1 MRLKI
6 KDKKEYDDD
15 GLLPLVNI
23 IFLLLIFFMIAGVIE
38 KKIVRDNLELPSAE
52 LSRFENK
59 EVTKIYIDKDN
70 NYFLNDKIT
79 SNENIISYIKEKKIK
94 EVILIADKFLLIND
108 ISKLLNNLHKNNVKN
123 IKLLSNR
130 NATDQLNKYIL
141 ISIMIHEYSYY
152 RLKILIYNKT

>member
-6 KDKKEYDDD
+6 KDKREYDDD

-52 LSRFENK
+52 LNRFENK

-70 NYFLNDKIT
+70 NYFLNDKVA
-79 SNENIISYIKEKKIK
+79 NDENIIIYIKEKKIK
-94 EVILIADKFLLIND
+94 EVILIADKSLLIND
-108 ISKLLNNLHKNNVKN
+108 ISELLNNLHQNNIKN

-130 NATDQLNKYIL
+130 NAN
-141 ISIMIHEYSYY
+141 
-152 RLKILIYNKT
+152 

>member
-6 KDKKEYDDD
+6 KDKREYDDD

-70 NYFLNDKIT
+70 NYFLNDT
-79 SNENIISYIKEKKIK
+79 VTRNENIIIYIKEKKIK
-94 EVILIADKFLLIND
+94 EVILIADKSLLIND
-108 ISKLLNNLHKNNVKN
+108 ISKLLNNLHKNNIKN

-130 NATDQLNKYIL
+130 NAN
-141 ISIMIHEYSYY
+141 
-152 RLKILIYNKT
+152 

>member
-6 KDKKEYDDD
+6 KDKRKYDDD

-38 KKIVRDNLELPSAE
+38 KKIVRENLELPSAE
-52 LSRFENK
+52 LSRFQNN

-70 NYFLNDKIT
+70 NYFLNDKVT
-79 SNENIISYIKEKKIK
+79 NDENIIIYIKEKKIK
-94 EVILIADKFLLIND
+94 EVILIADKSLLIND
-108 ISKLLNNLHKNNVKN
+108 ISVLLNNLHQNNIKN

-130 NATDQLNKYIL
+130 NAN
-141 ISIMIHEYSYY
+141 
-152 RLKILIYNKT
+152 

>member
-59 EVTKIYIDKDN
+59 ELTKIYIDKDN

-79 SNENIISYIKEKKIK
+79 SNENIIIYIKEKRIK
-94 EVILIADKFLLIND
+94 EVILIADKSLLIND
-108 ISKLLNNLHKNNVKN
+108 ISKLLNNLHKNNIKN

-130 NATDQLNKYIL
+130 NAN
-141 ISIMIHEYSYY
+141 
-152 RLKILIYNKT
+152 

>member
-6 KDKKEYDDD
+6 KDKREYDDD

-38 KKIVRDNLELPSAE
+38 KKIVKDNLELPSAE

-70 NYFLNDKIT
+70 NYFLNDT
-79 SNENIISYIKEKKIK
+79 VTRNENIIIYIKEKKIK
-94 EVILIADKFLLIND
+94 EVILIADKSLLMND
-108 ISKLLNNLHKNNVKN
+108 ISKLLNNLYKNNIKN

-130 NATDQLNKYIL
+130 NAN
-141 ISIMIHEYSYY
+141 
-152 RLKILIYNKT
+152 

>member
-6 KDKKEYDDD
+6 KDKREYDDD

-79 SNENIISYIKEKKIK
+79 SNENIISHIKEKKIK
-94 EVILIADKFLLIND
+94 EVILIADKSLLIND
-108 ISKLLNNLHKNNVKN
+108 ISELLNNLHQNNIKN

-130 NATDQLNKYIL
+130 NANW
-141 ISIMIHEYSYY
+141 SI
-152 RLKILIYNKT
+152 K